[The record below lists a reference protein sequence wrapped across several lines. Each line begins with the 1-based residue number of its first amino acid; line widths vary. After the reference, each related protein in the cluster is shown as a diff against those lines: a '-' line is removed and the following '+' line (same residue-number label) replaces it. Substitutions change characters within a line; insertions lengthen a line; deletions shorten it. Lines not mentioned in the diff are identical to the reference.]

1 MASGR
6 SAAEAVRRAIK
17 WGQMTERTYFGSL
30 VSGVFSN
37 ADLFANFA
45 GMKFYIGLT
54 QPVKIGEIVIP
65 PLLKVTGGVW
75 ELSSDAGLPMSL
87 LQPYISDH
95 LNEALNPSGFNAFL
109 FPSVKKVIKN
119 HSCSQWREIHTTVTA
134 AELDTKA
141 VSLRIWNGEDYGFTK
156 KSRMIDIGQLC
167 FANPG

>member
-1 MASGR
+1 MQIGVIGR
-6 SAAEAVRRAIK
+6 
-17 WGQMTERTYFGSL
+17 
-30 VSGVFSN
+30 
-37 ADLFANFA
+37 
-45 GMKFYIGLT
+45 
-54 QPVKIGEIVIP
+54 P

-75 ELSSDAGLPMSL
+75 ELSSDAGLSMSL

-167 FANPG
+167 FANPD